1 MERIFNNGVGGA
13 LSTNIGFEEDDDYSA
28 AVRALIMD
36 AVDFNE
42 STLMPDREEA
52 EQYYYGLQ
60 PRLTGP
66 TVDYDSFS
74 DVPEDEEE
82 ANRSTIVSTDVR
94 DTIMA
99 ILPSL
104 MRIFA
109 SGEHVITYGAN
120 TPEEV
125 EGAKQATDYIR
136 YKLWN
141 DNPGFLIL
149 HGTFKDALMKKM
161 GIVSWD
167 TKTINKVSEKDYGNV
182 TYEEIVGLLGENE
195 YNQLVDY
202 TPMRPDGTF
211 EKVTL
216 RFVESNPKLIIEGC
230 PPDEFR
236 VSRNCGPTLES
247 AQLVGRERIVP
258 ASDLVAAGYDAE
270 MVYEYTGADY
280 GYYEERH
287 MRNKGEA
294 TFAAPLNNLVRYGE
308 YFVKIDADGD
318 GIDELH
324 KICTI
329 GDNYDIIDDSP
340 CSHVKFAVFGSDPKP
355 HTLVGDSS
363 ADLTMDIQKIN
374 TNLIRGAL
382 DSLAQVINPRTGV
395 NETLVNIDDA
405 LNDDIGAIIRTKGN
419 PHETLA
425 FYQMPWVGMDVF
437 SMKDQIDRLRIA
449 RTGVSEASKGLDPK
463 ALQSTA
469 VMGVDLIASGAQE
482 RIELIARI
490 FAETGLK
497 DLYRG
502 LLQEVSDWPNR
513 EEIIEIRG
521 KFVPMNPS
529 TFKASMRINV
539 NPALGKGSDMTRLSA
554 LADIKATQE
563 MIIAKFGVKNPVV
576 TVEEYRNTL
585 ADMLELVNIRDVS
598 RYFKEISPETMQQI
612 MATPEEPAPE
622 MVLAKAEYEKVKAGV
637 LETKADIDQKAEKA
651 QMDDDFRR
659 DELRV
664 NTMLDLVG
672 ILAEYQTAEVP
683 DDTMS
688 KASALN
694 QPG

>member
-1 MERIFNNGVGGA
+1 MERIFNNSAGGA
-13 LSTNIGFEEDDDYSA
+13 LSSGLGYEEDTDYAA

-52 EQYYYGLQ
+52 ERYYYGQ
-60 PRLTGP
+60 EPRLTN
-66 TVDYDSFS
+66 VVEEYDSYS
-74 DVPEDEEE
+74 DVSEEEDEP
-82 ANRSTIVSTDVR
+82 NRSTIVSTDVR

-120 TPEEV
+120 TPDQV
-125 EGAKQATDYIR
+125 EQAKQATDYIR

-149 HGTFKDALMKKM
+149 HGTFKDALLKKM

-167 TKTINKVSEKDYGNV
+167 TKTINKVSEKDYGNIS
-182 TYEEIVGLLGENE
+182 YEDVVGILGENE
-195 YNQLVDY
+195 LNQLVDY
-202 TPMRPDGTF
+202 TPMREDGTM
-211 EKVTL
+211 ERATL
-216 RFVESNPKLIIEGC
+216 RFVQSNPQLVIEGV

-236 VSRNCGPTLES
+236 VSRNTGSTLES
-247 AQLVGRERIVP
+247 AGLVGRERIIP

-270 MVYEYTGADY
+270 LVYEYVGADY
-280 GYYEERH
+280 GYYEERYL
-287 MRNKGEA
+287 RNKGESV
-294 TFAAPLNNLVRYGE
+294 FAAPLNNLVRYGE
-308 YFVKIDADGD
+308 YYIKIDADGD
-318 GIDELH
+318 GIDELR

-329 GDNYDIIDDSP
+329 GDNYDIIDDNP
-340 CSHVKFAVFGSDPKP
+340 CDQVKFAVFGADPKP

-382 DSLAQVINPRTGV
+382 DSLAQVINPRTGI
-395 NETLVNIDDA
+395 NETITNVDDA
-405 LNDDIGAIIRTKGN
+405 LNDDIGAVIRTRGN
-419 PHETLA
+419 PHEAIA

-437 SMKDQIDRLRIA
+437 TMKDQIDRLRIS

-529 TFKASMRINV
+529 SFDASMRINV

-563 MIIAKFGVKNPVV
+563 LIISKFGVKNPVV

-585 ADMLELVNIRDVS
+585 VDMLELVNIRDAS
-598 RYFKEISPETMQQI
+598 RYFKEISPEMMQQI
-612 MATPEEPAPE
+612 MSTPEEPAPE

-637 LETKADIDQKAEKA
+637 LETQAEIEQKAEKV

-672 ILAEYQTAEVP
+672 VLAEYQTADVP
-683 DDTMS
+683 EDTM
-688 KASALN
+688 AVGDAMN